1 MLNLRIQVISI
12 LITMISFSFNISA
25 SDGSETTG
33 TLTVDT
39 KPSGLNVYVDGK
51 IAGKTPLKNYAVPAG
66 KRIISVE
73 TEPCFKSVLYYS
85 WNRPVYVEEGKDT
98 YIEITP
104 SPVITSLKVGGIEVN
119 GSGLK
124 GTEVYVDGVN
134 VGTQPGNF
142 DVPVCSKLLEVT
154 DESGKKVIYRSE
166 LDLLKGVVT
175 QKNEKNY
182 EITPASVKDP
192 ESVVL
197 LQTQEDHNSGIVNNG
212 EVKSRNTDVFQKKI
226 RPAKKNISVLGPYKW
241 IGTSLILAGAVS
253 AGLGGLFDYK
263 ALKEF
268 DKYEDMGDKET
279 IRQMIEEGSF
289 DEDEY
294 ISERDSH
301 YKKGKDYSVAR
312 TVLYA
317 AGGAMFVTGVV
328 LLFVPSV
335 KKAEKK
341 TSFMLIPS
349 AEGLFVS
356 AEISF

>member
-1 MLNLRIQVISI
+1 MPTFKILSISI

-25 SDGSETTG
+25 SEGSGPSG
-33 TLTVDT
+33 TLTVET

-66 KRIISVE
+66 KRILSVE

-119 GSGLK
+119 GSSLK

-134 VGTQPGNF
+134 VGTQPGSF
-142 DVPVCSKLLEVT
+142 DVPVCSKILEVT

-182 EITPASVKDP
+182 EITPASVKAQD
-192 ESVVL
+192 SVIL
-197 LQTQEDHNSGIVNNG
+197 SQTQEGPDSGEMSGG
-212 EVKSRNTDVFQKKI
+212 EVKNKNTDVFQKKI
-226 RPAKKNISVLGPYKW
+226 RPAKKNINVLGPYKW

-268 DKYEDMGDKET
+268 DKYEDMGDKDT

-289 DEDEY
+289 DEEEY
-294 ISERDSH
+294 ISERDGH

-317 AGGAMFVTGVV
+317 AGGAMFVTGVI
-328 LLFVPSV
+328 LLFVPGV
-335 KKAEKK
+335 KKNEKN
-341 TSFMLIPS
+341 TSFLLIPS
-349 AEGLFVS
+349 VEGLFIS

>member
-98 YIEITP
+98 YVEIVPAPILTN
-104 SPVITSLKVGGIEVN
+104 LKVEGIVVN
-119 GSGLK
+119 GEKLENTSIF
-124 GTEVYVDGVN
+124 VDGVN
-134 VGTQPGNF
+134 TGTQPGSF
-142 DVPVCSKLLEVT
+142 EIPVCSRLLEVT

-166 LDLLKGVVT
+166 LDLLKGIVT

-182 EITPASVKDP
+182 EITPASVKAQD
-192 ESVVL
+192 SVIL
-197 LQTQEDHNSGIVNNG
+197 SQTQEGSNSGEMSSG
-212 EVKSRNTDVFQKKI
+212 EVKNKNTDVFQKKI

-279 IRQMIEEGSF
+279 IKQMIEEGSF
-289 DEDEY
+289 DKDEY

-328 LLFVPSV
+328 LLFVPGV